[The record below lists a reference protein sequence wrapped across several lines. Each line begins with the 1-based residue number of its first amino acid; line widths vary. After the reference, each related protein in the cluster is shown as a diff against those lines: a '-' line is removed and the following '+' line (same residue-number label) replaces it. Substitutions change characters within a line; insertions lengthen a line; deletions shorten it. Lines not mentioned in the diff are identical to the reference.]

1 MLHVCVRVCVCKCPL
16 LTVKTFPT
24 VASSAKIKKKKENE
38 LSLATSCGR
47 GGKEVEQ
54 SWKSSSLVA
63 VAGGSRGRGCGWR
76 GRVAG
81 NCGRL
86 SKSKFV
92 ACKMRR
98 ASVCHGV
105 CAPLYVC
112 VSLCMCVPVYL
123 YVCLC
128 VCACVFECVQQTK
141 TLPTA
146 LAKYH

>member
-1 MLHVCVRVCVCKCPL
+1 MAAGVECV
-16 LTVKTFPT
+16 
-24 VASSAKIKKKKENE
+24 
-38 LSLATSCGR
+38 GR
-47 GGKEVEQ
+47 EGG
-54 SWKSSSLVA
+54 
-63 VAGGSRGRGCGWR
+63 
-76 GRVAG
+76 VAG

-112 VSLCMCVPVYL
+112 VSLCMCVPVSQ
-123 YVCLC
+123 YVC
-128 VCACVFECVQQTK
+128 VSVCVFECVQQTK